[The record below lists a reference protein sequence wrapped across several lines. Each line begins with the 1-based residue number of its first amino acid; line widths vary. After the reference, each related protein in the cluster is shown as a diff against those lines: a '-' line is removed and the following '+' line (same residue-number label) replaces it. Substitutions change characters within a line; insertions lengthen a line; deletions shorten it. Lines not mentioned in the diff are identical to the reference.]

1 MKTTKIVV
9 ALYLSQLKDT
19 EILGKARTVAAR
31 ISESKSYPEAD
42 FKSRLTDVTAAAD
55 ELDQALQSSNNDNK
69 ADRVQGARIG
79 LELALTALGNEVA
92 ALANKGG
99 LDLEDRLALVHG
111 AGLDVRNQG
120 SRSKRFFSVERG
132 DLTGTVN
139 CFAET
144 AGSVAHEWQYTA
156 DVTNL
161 GNRVTVP
168 TTTKSMTQISG
179 LKSGQEHAFFHKPV
193 KAGVETAWEG
203 PIFIM
208 VV

>member
-19 EILGKARTVAAR
+19 EILVKARTVAAR

-55 ELDQALQSSNNDNK
+55 ELDQSLQSPTSGSRK
-69 ADRVQGARIG
+69 DRVQGARIA

-111 AGLDVRNQG
+111 AGLDVKSYGTRN
-120 SRSKRFFSVERG
+120 KRIFAVERG
-132 DLTGTVN
+132 ELAGTVN
-139 CFAET
+139 CFAES
-144 AGSVAHEWQYTA
+144 AGTVAHEWQYTA
-156 DVTNL
+156 DVTTL
-161 GNRVTVP
+161 GNRVAAP
-168 TTTKSMTQISG
+168 ITTKSVTQISG